1 MMTTVMSVLSLD
13 MRKRARAMGKT
24 LMAWE
29 DGVKTYDI
37 SDELER
43 VKEEL
48 KQEIAKKLA
57 WANSEISLRV
67 KYEEEASEISNR
79 CDTITEATDNNSIKQ
94 AAISQNNR
102 TLDILYRVYMKQLR
116 ELRKAEE
123 GESNG

>member
-1 MMTTVMSVLSLD
+1 MS
-13 MRKRARAMGKT
+13 KI

-48 KQEIAKKLA
+48 KQEIAKNLA
-57 WANSEISLRV
+57 WANG
-67 KYEEEASEISNR
+67 
-79 CDTITEATDNNSIKQ
+79 
-94 AAISQNNR
+94 
-102 TLDILYRVYMKQLR
+102 
-116 ELRKAEE
+116 E

>member
-43 VKEEL
+43 VKKEL
-48 KQEIAKKLA
+48 KQEIAKNLA
-57 WANSEISLRV
+57 WANG
-67 KYEEEASEISNR
+67 
-79 CDTITEATDNNSIKQ
+79 
-94 AAISQNNR
+94 
-102 TLDILYRVYMKQLR
+102 
-116 ELRKAEE
+116 E